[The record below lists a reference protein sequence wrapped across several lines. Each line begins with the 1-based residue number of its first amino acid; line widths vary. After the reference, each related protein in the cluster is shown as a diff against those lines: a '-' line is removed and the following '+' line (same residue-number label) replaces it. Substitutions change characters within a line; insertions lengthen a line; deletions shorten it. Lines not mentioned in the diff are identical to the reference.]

1 MQDSKNFKKN
11 NLFNRFFLVFFFK
24 FILHKNRAIMTVNQ
38 ILSKK
43 GREVFSVL
51 PTITVFE
58 ALGVM
63 SEKNIGAIL
72 IIENTQL
79 KGILSERDYAR
90 KIALKAKSS
99 KKTFVNEI
107 MEENVVIVKPS
118 DNLDYC
124 MELMDSKR
132 VRHLPVS
139 ENDIIIGI
147 ISISDVVKSIIEIQK
162 ETIKHLDSYI
172 SQ

>member
-1 MQDSKNFKKN
+1 
-11 NLFNRFFLVFFFK
+11 
-24 FILHKNRAIMTVNQ
+24 MTVNK

-43 GREVFSVL
+43 GKEVFSVL
-51 PTITVFE
+51 PTITVYE

-99 KKTFVNEI
+99 KKTLVHEI
-107 MEENVVIVKPS
+107 MEENVITVKPS

-124 MELMDSKR
+124 MELMNTKR
-132 VRHLPVS
+132 VRHLPVT

-147 ISISDVVKSIIEIQK
+147 ISISDVVKTIIEIQK
-162 ETIKHLDSYI
+162 DTIKHLDSYI

>member
-1 MQDSKNFKKN
+1 
-11 NLFNRFFLVFFFK
+11 
-24 FILHKNRAIMTVNQ
+24 MTVSQ
-38 ILSKK
+38 ILAKK
-43 GREVFSVL
+43 GKEVFSVL
-51 PTITVFE
+51 PSITVYE

-72 IIENTQL
+72 IIEDTVL

-99 KKTFVNEI
+99 KKTFVYEI
-107 MEENVVIVKPS
+107 MEENVVTVKPS

-124 MELMDSKR
+124 MELMDTKR
-132 VRHLPVS
+132 VRHLPVI
-139 ENDIIIGI
+139 ENNIIIGI
-147 ISISDVVKSIIEIQK
+147 VSISDVVKAIIEMQK

>member
-1 MQDSKNFKKN
+1 
-11 NLFNRFFLVFFFK
+11 
-24 FILHKNRAIMTVNQ
+24 MTVGQ
-38 ILSKK
+38 ILAKK
-43 GREVFSVL
+43 GKEVFSVL

-72 IIENTQL
+72 IIEDNVL

-99 KKTFVNEI
+99 KKTLVHEI
-107 MEENVVIVKPS
+107 MENVVTVKTS
-118 DNLDYC
+118 DDLDYC
-124 MELMDSKR
+124 MALMDSKR
-132 VRHLPVS
+132 VRHLPVI
-139 ENDIIIGI
+139 ENDVVIGI
-147 ISISDVVKSIIEIQK
+147 ISISDVVKAIIEIQK